1 MSDSDDSQNIG
12 TFWDHLDVLRS
23 CIIKI
28 IVATLLLAIV
38 CFSFKDLL
46 FSIVLAPTEPDFI
59 TYKLLGM
66 HPQKIGLMNI
76 GLTEQFMIH
85 MKTALYAGILLASPY
100 ILYQIF
106 CFVSPGL
113 YENERKYAVR
123 VVGGAYVM
131 FILGTLLNYFV
142 IFPMTVHFLGTYQVA
157 SDVANM
163 LTLQSYMDTLL
174 LMNLV
179 MGVVFEL
186 PVVCWL
192 VACLGLLNDRFM
204 RTYRRHAIVVIL
216 IISAIITPTSD
227 VFTLMVVALPIWAL
241 YEVSI
246 IIVKR
251 AQRKPKAINQAE
263 ENQTSQTHST
273 EVTRTAE

>member
-142 IFPMTVHFLGTYQVA
+142 IFPMTVH
-157 SDVANM
+157 
-163 LTLQSYMDTLL
+163 
-174 LMNLV
+174 
-179 MGVVFEL
+179 
-186 PVVCWL
+186 
-192 VACLGLLNDRFM
+192 
-204 RTYRRHAIVVIL
+204 
-216 IISAIITPTSD
+216 
-227 VFTLMVVALPIWAL
+227 PIWTPC
-241 YEVSI
+241 S
-246 IIVKR
+246 
-251 AQRKPKAINQAE
+251 
-263 ENQTSQTHST
+263 S
-273 EVTRTAE
+273 